1 MIIFVLG
8 VIDIPASLSWRA
20 GDALL
25 AQVWKNPTCAKIGR
39 DLHQRRSQGTT

>member
-25 AQVWKNPTCAKIGR
+25 AQVWKKGG
-39 DLHQRRSQGTT
+39 DLPSQNV